1 MSSMKEAS
9 PAWSK
14 KFDRATLVL
23 AALAGLGLIF
33 MVVTI
38 AVAVVMRYVIGS
50 PMLGANEIV
59 QLVSVAVVML
69 ALPYCTDEGAHV
81 RVDVLDQAI
90 GAGGRWF
97 GDVLSRV
104 LSIFV
109 LSILV
114 WRAGWKAL
122 DAWEFGD
129 STNMLGL
136 PIWPFYALIS
146 LGIGLCVLVLA
157 EQLLLLILTRRAVE

>member
-1 MSSMKEAS
+1 MHQGST
-9 PAWSK
+9 PAWSR
-14 KFDRATLVL
+14 KFDRATLFL

-38 AVAVVMRYVIGS
+38 AASVVMRYVLGT

-59 QLVSVAVVML
+59 QLTAVAVVML
-69 ALPYCTDEGAHV
+69 ALPYCTDERAHV
-81 RVDVLDQAI
+81 RVDVLDNAI

-97 GDVLSRV
+97 GDALSRV

-109 LSILV
+109 LSILI

-122 DAWEFGD
+122 DAWEFAD
-129 STNMLGL
+129 TTNMLRL
-136 PIWPFYALIS
+136 PIWPFYALIA

-157 EQLLLLILTRRAVE
+157 EQLLLLFVTGRAVE

>member
-1 MSSMKEAS
+1 MSEGTS
-9 PAWSK
+9 PAWSRQ
-14 KFDRATLVL
+14 FDRATLVL
-23 AALAGLGLIF
+23 AAVAGLGLIF
-33 MVVTI
+33 MVVVIT
-38 AVAVVMRYVIGS
+38 VSVVMRYVLGT

-59 QLVSVAVVML
+59 QLTAVAVVML

-81 RVDVLDQAI
+81 RVDVLDDAI

-104 LSIFV
+104 LSVFV

-114 WRAGWKAL
+114 WRAALKAL
-122 DAWEFGD
+122 DAWEFND

-136 PIWPFYALIS
+136 PIWPFFALIS

-157 EQLLLLILTRRAVE
+157 EQLVLLIVTRRALK